1 MDVAFVNRMLGIT
14 RGGGEIWDLRIAE
27 ALADQSIDVTFYVG
41 EPLTS
46 ELPEPLTDFET
57 VEVPTPHLRD
67 IAYSAPRGI
76 AGLIEEVDSAVFRQQ
91 TARALADADH
101 DLVHVN
107 FDPRFRHL
115 TTQLDCPVTIKLNGP
130 PHSLFYDTLH
140 PWTDSYDFLS
150 AFDTIVATGITPQKI
165 RDHITQDVLSIN
177 PGVDTDV
184 FEPDGETLTWDGPTV
199 LYVGR
204 FVPVKNLELL
214 LAAFATVHEEMP
226 TANLVLVGDGPLRES
241 LAETAEILGISD
253 AVQMPGY
260 VDQNDLPPYYRGSD
274 LFALSSRFD
283 NHPITLLEAMATGTP
298 VVAPTVGS
306 IPEMVDDGEVGH
318 LYSEGSEDE
327 LTDRLQ
333 LLLGDKGPHK
343 QMGQK
348 RRKAA
353 VERYTWSAQAGRLAD
368 VFQALVE

>member
-76 AGLIEEVDSAVFRQQ
+76 AGLVEEVDSAVFRRQ
-91 TARALADADH
+91 TTRALAGADH

-115 TTQLDCPVTIKLNGP
+115 TTQLDCPVTITLHGP
-130 PHSLFYDTLH
+130 PHTFLYDSICPLTS
-140 PWTDSYDFLS
+140 SYDLLT
-150 AFDTIVATGITPQKI
+150 AFDLIVGIGVTAQKI
-165 RDHITQDVLSIN
+165 RDRIDRDVLTIN
-177 PGVDTDV
+177 PGVDTSV
-184 FEPDGETLTWDGPTV
+184 FKPDGETIDWDRPTV

-204 FVPVKNLELL
+204 FVPIKNLELL
-214 LAAFATVHEEMP
+214 LTAFATVQDSVSN
-226 TANLVLVGDGPLRES
+226 AQLVLVGDGPLRS
-241 LAETAEILGISD
+241 DLQATAKTLDIAD
-253 AVQMPGY
+253 AVKMPGY
-260 VDQNDLPPYYRGSD
+260 VNQNDLPPCYRGAD
-274 LFALSSRFD
+274 VFALSSRFD

-298 VVAPTVGS
+298 VVAPSVGS
-306 IPEMVDDGEVGH
+306 IPEMVTDDETGKLYPVGSKTA
-318 LYSEGSEDE
+318 LANE
-327 LTDRLQ
+327 LQ
-333 LLLGDKGPHK
+333 LLLGDKELRVELGST
-343 QMGQK
+343 GQEL
-348 RRKAA
+348 AA
-353 VERYTWSAQAGRLAD
+353 EQFSWSAQAKKLTRE
-368 VFQALVE
+368 FELVKE